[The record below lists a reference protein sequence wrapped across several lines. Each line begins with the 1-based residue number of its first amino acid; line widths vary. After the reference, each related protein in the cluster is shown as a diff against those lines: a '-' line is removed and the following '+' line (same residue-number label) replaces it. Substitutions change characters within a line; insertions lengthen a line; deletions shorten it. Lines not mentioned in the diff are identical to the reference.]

1 VLKGNTIS
9 QDSLT
14 SPILNYFNTEADR
27 KIVIGEKSL
36 SITDS
41 ISFHRRVS
49 QTISSTPFVKLPDG
63 RYRLSA
69 LIRSKGVFTS
79 AFMYAKSKGK
89 TARYLINGDN
99 NDWKK
104 ITLSNIKV
112 RNGKAEIGF
121 EVVGAGGVRLLVDDV
136 ELVREK

>member
-1 VLKGNTIS
+1 
-9 QDSLT
+9 
-14 SPILNYFNTEADR
+14 
-27 KIVIGEKSL
+27 
-36 SITDS
+36 
-41 ISFHRRVS
+41 
-49 QTISSTPFVKLPDG
+49 
-63 RYRLSA
+63 
-69 LIRSKGVFTS
+69 
-79 AFMYAKSKGK
+79 MYAKSKSK